1 MDESNQ
7 QPTHIIIA
15 ECGLEQAHPSARIRS
30 VWRFLDVLVALV
42 EEEVRLREA
51 EEHDD
56 INDGE
61 GKHVTSNHGI
71 NHRNERSS
79 QPNGTL

>member
-1 MDESNQ
+1 M
-7 QPTHIIIA
+7 
-15 ECGLEQAHPSARIRS
+15 
-30 VWRFLDVLVALV
+30 ALV
-42 EEEVRLREA
+42 EEEISLREA
-51 EEHDD
+51 KQNDD

-79 QPNGTL
+79 QSDGTRKLKINRSDCFSSVFSTSTRTAWSTK